1 MDFLVSVH
9 TEFKA
14 SHFNPMANV
23 FGIITA
29 IVLALAGFVAYK
41 NKAANETE
49 ISNFDQAKIKLAE
62 SQKRLKTA
70 QDGYTKAV
78 AKRVE
83 ADAEVV
89 KLSDQETA
97 QKKTNEGLVQEKA
110 AKTAE
115 VEPNKQKIA
124 SIKENAAKVGDLNA
138 LAAKMRATK
147 SELEE
152 ISQAMTVS
160 DAKLANLTAQNS
172 QAEAQA
178 NAGKATLEKYAT
190 GQSLPTLNTRIRMI
204 YPTWGFV
211 TLACGNNGGVVANST
226 LDVVRGGVTIAKL
239 LVTSV
244 ESSTASA
251 SIIPDSIAPN
261 VTLMVGDR
269 VVAAQKEAKTAQN

>member
-1 MDFLVSVH
+1 
-9 TEFKA
+9 
-14 SHFNPMANV
+14 MANV

-41 NKAANETE
+41 NQAANEAE
-49 ISNFDQAKIKLAE
+49 ISNYDQAKIKLAE

-70 QDGYTKAV
+70 QDSYAKAV
-78 AKRVE
+78 TQRTE

-89 KLSDQETA
+89 KLSDQEAT
-97 QKKTNEGLVQEKA
+97 QKKTNEGLVQQKA
-110 AKTAE
+110 AKTVE
-115 VEPNKQKIA
+115 IEPNKQKIA

-152 ISQAMTVS
+152 IGQAITVS
-160 DAKLANLTAQNS
+160 EAKLANLTAQNS
-172 QAEAQA
+172 QAEAQS
-178 NAGKATLEKYAT
+178 NAGKATIDKYTT
-190 GQSLPTLNTRIRMI
+190 GQSLPSLNTRIRVI

-211 TLACGNNGGVVANST
+211 TLVCGNNGGVVANST
-226 LDVVRGGVTIAKL
+226 LDVVRDGATIAKL